1 MVLITTRALGRRRP
15 LLDDWSVDLPP
26 DQGDGGDGG
35 LTLGEL
41 IARVVRAEVAAFRRR
56 EREGALLRVLSE
68 AEIQAGA
75 ARGRV
80 APGGRPAPG
89 DAAAIDEDDAVA
101 VALTGFQ
108 DGLYLVLVDGTEQ
121 RDLDAQVYLRPDTR
135 LTFLRLTFLAGA

>member
-1 MVLITTRALGRRRP
+1 MVLVTTRALGRRRP

-26 DQGDGGDGG
+26 DTEGGDGG
-35 LTLGEL
+35 GLTLREL

-56 EREGALLRVLSE
+56 QREGALLRVLSD

-80 APGGRPAPG
+80 VPGGRPAADG
-89 DAAAIDEDDAVA
+89 AAVDEEEAVA

-108 DGLYLVLVDGTEQ
+108 DGLYLVLVDGAEQ
-121 RDLDAQVYLRPDTR
+121 RDLDAQVYVRPDTR